1 MLGGAMKK
9 PLIILDGFLI
19 LLIAVLGLALF
30 HNVQE
35 QSKEHSLSN
44 STASTQN
51 STENKTETN
60 NTGIKI
66 NTKEIKKENF
76 MTLSGLWKN
85 SSIAKKTKTLVI
97 SGPSATFEGQQY
109 DLTLEGVSSENELPY
124 LKLIGEGI
132 NSGKFIGIYPQG
144 SAIPVRLA
152 NGKIDYAG
160 QYDPTD
166 KKKDRIILFNDYM
179 SAQDIIEQVLY
190 RELEE
195 IFQKQSK
202 I

>member
-51 STENKTETN
+51 STENKTESN
-60 NTGIKI
+60 NMEIKI

-76 MTLSGLWKN
+76 LTLSGLWKN
-85 SSIAKKTKTLVI
+85 SSITKKTKTLVI
-97 SGPSATFEGQQY
+97 SGPSVTFEGQQY

-124 LKLIGEGI
+124 LKLMGEGI
-132 NSGKFIGIYPQG
+132 NSGKFLGIYPQG

-195 IFQKQSK
+195 IF
-202 I
+202 

>member
-1 MLGGAMKK
+1 MKK

-51 STENKTETN
+51 STENKTKTN

-76 MTLSGLWKN
+76 LTLSGLWKN

-195 IFQKQSK
+195 IF
-202 I
+202 

>member
-1 MLGGAMKK
+1 MKK

-51 STENKTETN
+51 STENKTKTN

-76 MTLSGLWKN
+76 ITLSGLWKN

-97 SGPSATFEGQQY
+97 SGPSVTFEGQQY

-132 NSGKFIGIYPQG
+132 NSGKFLGIYPQG

-195 IFQKQSK
+195 IF
-202 I
+202 

>member
-51 STENKTETN
+51 STENKTKTN

-85 SSIAKKTKTLVI
+85 SSIANKTKTLVI

-132 NSGKFIGIYPQG
+132 NSGKFLGIYPQG

-195 IFQKQSK
+195 IF
-202 I
+202 

>member
-44 STASTQN
+44 STASTKN

-76 MTLSGLWKN
+76 ITLSGLWKN

-195 IFQKQSK
+195 IF
-202 I
+202 

>member
-1 MLGGAMKK
+1 MKK

-51 STENKTETN
+51 STENKTKTN

-76 MTLSGLWKN
+76 ITLSGLWKN

-132 NSGKFIGIYPQG
+132 NSGKFLAIYPQG

-195 IFQKQSK
+195 IF
-202 I
+202 

>member
-1 MLGGAMKK
+1 MLGEAMKK

-60 NTGIKI
+60 KTGIKI

-76 MTLSGLWKN
+76 LTLSGLWKN

-195 IFQKQSK
+195 IF
-202 I
+202 

>member
-51 STENKTETN
+51 STENKTKTN

-132 NSGKFIGIYPQG
+132 NSGKFLGIYPQG

-190 RELEE
+190 CELEE
-195 IFQKQSK
+195 IF
-202 I
+202 

>member
-51 STENKTETN
+51 STENKTKTN

-66 NTKEIKKENF
+66 NTKEIEKENF

-132 NSGKFIGIYPQG
+132 NSGKFLGIYPQG

-195 IFQKQSK
+195 IF
-202 I
+202 

>member
-1 MLGGAMKK
+1 MKK

-60 NTGIKI
+60 NTEIKI

-76 MTLSGLWKN
+76 ITLSGLWKN

-195 IFQKQSK
+195 IF
-202 I
+202 

>member
-1 MLGGAMKK
+1 MKK

-19 LLIAVLGLALF
+19 LLIAVFGLALF

-76 MTLSGLWKN
+76 ITLSGLWKN

-195 IFQKQSK
+195 IF
-202 I
+202 

>member
-51 STENKTETN
+51 STENKTKTN

-76 MTLSGLWKN
+76 ITLSGLWKN

-124 LKLIGEGI
+124 LKLIGERI
-132 NSGKFIGIYPQG
+132 NSGKFLGIYPQG

-195 IFQKQSK
+195 IF
-202 I
+202 

>member
-1 MLGGAMKK
+1 MKK

-19 LLIAVLGLALF
+19 LLIAVIGLALF

-76 MTLSGLWKN
+76 ITLSGLWKN

-132 NSGKFIGIYPQG
+132 NSGKFLGIYPQG

-195 IFQKQSK
+195 IF
-202 I
+202 

>member
-51 STENKTETN
+51 STENKTKTN

-76 MTLSGLWKN
+76 ITLSGLWKN

-109 DLTLEGVSSENELPY
+109 NLTLEGVSSENELPY

-132 NSGKFIGIYPQG
+132 NSGKFLGIYPQG

-195 IFQKQSK
+195 IF
-202 I
+202 

>member
-1 MLGGAMKK
+1 MKK

-60 NTGIKI
+60 KTGIKI

-76 MTLSGLWKN
+76 LTLSGLWKN

-195 IFQKQSK
+195 IF
-202 I
+202 

>member
-1 MLGGAMKK
+1 MKK

-19 LLIAVLGLALF
+19 LLIAVLGLTLF

-195 IFQKQSK
+195 IF
-202 I
+202 

>member
-1 MLGGAMKK
+1 MKK

-76 MTLSGLWKN
+76 ITLSGLWKN

-97 SGPSATFEGQQY
+97 SGPSVTFEGQQY

-124 LKLIGEGI
+124 LKLMGEGI
-132 NSGKFIGIYPQG
+132 NSGKFLGIYPQG

-195 IFQKQSK
+195 IF
-202 I
+202 

>member
-160 QYDPTD
+160 QYDLTD

-195 IFQKQSK
+195 IF
-202 I
+202 

>member
-1 MLGGAMKK
+1 AMKK

-51 STENKTETN
+51 STENKTKTN

-76 MTLSGLWKN
+76 ITLSGLWKN

-132 NSGKFIGIYPQG
+132 NSGKFLGIYPQG

-195 IFQKQSK
+195 IF
-202 I
+202 

>member
-1 MLGGAMKK
+1 MKK

-51 STENKTETN
+51 STENKTKTN

-132 NSGKFIGIYPQG
+132 NSGKFLGIYPQG

-179 SAQDIIEQVLY
+179 CAQDIIEQVLY

-195 IFQKQSK
+195 IF
-202 I
+202 

>member
-97 SGPSATFEGQQY
+97 SGPSVTFEGQQY

-132 NSGKFIGIYPQG
+132 NSGKFLGIYPQG

-195 IFQKQSK
+195 IF
-202 I
+202 

>member
-19 LLIAVLGLALF
+19 LLIAV
-30 HNVQE
+30 

-51 STENKTETN
+51 STENKTKTN

-109 DLTLEGVSSENELPY
+109 DLTLEGVSSENE
-124 LKLIGEGI
+124 
-132 NSGKFIGIYPQG
+132 
-144 SAIPVRLA
+144 
-152 NGKIDYAG
+152 
-160 QYDPTD
+160 
-166 KKKDRIILFNDYM
+166 
-179 SAQDIIEQVLY
+179 
-190 RELEE
+190 
-195 IFQKQSK
+195 
-202 I
+202 

>member
-60 NTGIKI
+60 NKGIKI

-76 MTLSGLWKN
+76 ITLSGLWKN

-97 SGPSATFEGQQY
+97 SGPSATFDGQQY

-195 IFQKQSK
+195 IF
-202 I
+202 

>member
-51 STENKTETN
+51 STENKTKTN

-76 MTLSGLWKN
+76 ITLSGLWKN
-85 SSIAKKTKTLVI
+85 SSIAKKTKTFVI

-132 NSGKFIGIYPQG
+132 NSGKFLGIYPQG

-195 IFQKQSK
+195 IF
-202 I
+202 

>member
-9 PLIILDGFLI
+9 PLILLDRFLI

-76 MTLSGLWKN
+76 ITLSGLWKN

-195 IFQKQSK
+195 IF
-202 I
+202 

>member
-51 STENKTETN
+51 STENKTKTN

-76 MTLSGLWKN
+76 ITLSGLWKN

-124 LKLIGEGI
+124 LKLIDEGI
-132 NSGKFIGIYPQG
+132 NSGKFLGIYPQG

-195 IFQKQSK
+195 IF
-202 I
+202 

>member
-1 MLGGAMKK
+1 MLGEAMKK

-60 NTGIKI
+60 KTGIKI

-76 MTLSGLWKN
+76 LTLSGLWKN

-132 NSGKFIGIYPQG
+132 NSGKFLGIYPQG

-179 SAQDIIEQVLY
+179 SAQAIIEQVLY

-195 IFQKQSK
+195 IF
-202 I
+202 

>member
-1 MLGGAMKK
+1 MKK

-30 HNVQE
+30 HIVQE

-51 STENKTETN
+51 STENKTKTN

-76 MTLSGLWKN
+76 ITLSGLWKN

-195 IFQKQSK
+195 IF
-202 I
+202 

>member
-1 MLGGAMKK
+1 MKK

-51 STENKTETN
+51 STENKTKTN

-76 MTLSGLWKN
+76 ITLSGLWKN

-132 NSGKFIGIYPQG
+132 NSGKFLGIYPQG

-166 KKKDRIILFNDYM
+166 KKKDRIILFNNYM

-195 IFQKQSK
+195 IF
-202 I
+202 

>member
-1 MLGGAMKK
+1 MKK

-19 LLIAVLGLALF
+19 LLIVVLGLALF

-51 STENKTETN
+51 STENKTKTN

-66 NTKEIKKENF
+66 NTKENKKENF

-132 NSGKFIGIYPQG
+132 NSGKFLGIYPQG

-195 IFQKQSK
+195 IF
-202 I
+202 

>member
-1 MLGGAMKK
+1 MLGEAMKK

-76 MTLSGLWKN
+76 ITLSGLWKN

-195 IFQKQSK
+195 IF
-202 I
+202 

>member
-1 MLGGAMKK
+1 MKK

-51 STENKTETN
+51 STENKTN

-76 MTLSGLWKN
+76 ITLSGLWKN

-132 NSGKFIGIYPQG
+132 NSGKFLGIYPQG

-195 IFQKQSK
+195 IF
-202 I
+202 

>member
-51 STENKTETN
+51 STENKTKTN

-132 NSGKFIGIYPQG
+132 NSGKFLGIYPQG

-179 SAQDIIEQVLY
+179 SAQNIIEQVLY

-195 IFQKQSK
+195 IF
-202 I
+202 

>member
-1 MLGGAMKK
+1 MKK

-76 MTLSGLWKN
+76 ITLSGLWKN

-160 QYDPTD
+160 QYDPTN

-195 IFQKQSK
+195 IF
-202 I
+202 

>member
-1 MLGGAMKK
+1 MLGEAMKK

-76 MTLSGLWKN
+76 LTLSGLWKN

-132 NSGKFIGIYPQG
+132 NSGKFLGIYPQG

-195 IFQKQSK
+195 IF
-202 I
+202 

>member
-1 MLGGAMKK
+1 MKK

-51 STENKTETN
+51 STENKTKTN

-76 MTLSGLWKN
+76 ITLSGLWKN

-132 NSGKFIGIYPQG
+132 NSGKFLGIYPQG

-190 RELEE
+190 RELEG
-195 IFQKQSK
+195 IF
-202 I
+202 

>member
-51 STENKTETN
+51 STENKTKTN

-76 MTLSGLWKN
+76 ITLSGLWKN

-132 NSGKFIGIYPQG
+132 NSGKFLGIYPQG

-195 IFQKQSK
+195 IF
-202 I
+202 

>member
-1 MLGGAMKK
+1 MLGEAMKK

-51 STENKTETN
+51 STENKTKTN

-132 NSGKFIGIYPQG
+132 NSGKFLGIYPQG

-195 IFQKQSK
+195 IF
-202 I
+202 

>member
-76 MTLSGLWKN
+76 ITLSGLWKN

-109 DLTLEGVSSENELPY
+109 DLTLEGVISENELPY

-195 IFQKQSK
+195 IF
-202 I
+202 

>member
-51 STENKTETN
+51 STENKTESN
-60 NTGIKI
+60 NMEIKI

-76 MTLSGLWKN
+76 LTLSGLWKN
-85 SSIAKKTKTLVI
+85 SSITKKTKTLVI

-132 NSGKFIGIYPQG
+132 NSGKFLGIYPQG

-195 IFQKQSK
+195 IF
-202 I
+202 